1 MGGDRAVISSTPLVP
16 LSKFSHSPFMVTMLG
31 FAEDAPSFIP
41 LLNPWVFGRGR
52 QSKGQEF

>member
-16 LSKFSHSPFMVTMLG
+16 LSKFSHSPFMV
-31 FAEDAPSFIP
+31 AEDAPSFIP